1 MSSIDTADR
10 FLAECVRCSL
20 ASASLPTWPES
31 WNDPEDAA
39 LLAAR
44 AEFHGIALL
53 LAPHLGSAPGWP
65 APLCEQ
71 LLSEARLEAAEIPQR
86 NRASSAA
93 ARAAPPAGA
102 AAVME
107 RIAFILP
114 RVSARLPFRSD
125 CLIQA
130 IAAQNWLSAKGLAK
144 EIRIGVEKADTTGFG
159 AHPWLVHGETI
170 VTGGDI
176 GRYHVL
182 LTAEPRRHDG
192 ND

>member
-1 MSSIDTADR
+1 MSLRLADGGW
-10 FLAECVRCSL
+10 LIAY
-20 ASASLPTWPES
+20 
-31 WNDPEDAA
+31 A
-39 LLAAR
+39 LRGLFELIRAR
-44 AEFHGIALL
+44 LVFD
-53 LAPHLGSAPGWP
+53 
-65 APLCEQ
+65 
-71 LLSEARLEAAEIPQR
+71 RLEAAEIPQR
-86 NRASSAA
+86 NRASFAA

-107 RIAFILP
+107 RIAFVLP
-114 RVSARLPFRSD
+114 RISARLPWRSD

-130 IAAQNWLSAKGLAK
+130 IAAQNWLSAKGLAS

-159 AHPWLVHGETI
+159 AHAWLVHGETI